1 MPKTAP
7 ALKVS
12 LEDAR
17 RSWYR
22 KQGLAAQTDGGPAE
36 VVASTGWPRTLG
48 GVDVYLAV
56 RARIPGMKRAD
67 LDAAV
72 AAGKLR
78 VLPAVRGCMYLV
90 PTAQTGVL
98 LRFAEDQFRKRADRE
113 LERAGVSRKEVEQLS
128 AAVLSVLGKQPMTP
142 DQIRKALPEGT
153 IRNLGDKGKKIGLSS
168 PLPTVLRF
176 LELEGKVERIP
187 ESGRLDAERYVW
199 RIPKKSPFAQAK
211 VPSAPTARN
220 AFVLDALLRFASPI
234 STADAAAWSGLSQ
247 RDVVAAFEEL
257 PVARVAVEG
266 YADET
271 WVFEDELPALG
282 AKGRAPSAPALL
294 PFEDNFVVLHGG
306 PGRLT
311 DARHHG
317 IGIPV
322 WGSTKGTTI
331 GDARHV
337 SSRPLLLGDRLA
349 GFWEFDPKAARV
361 VFATFEPPT
370 ATQKKAIQA
379 LAEDQSRFLR
389 EDMGHAKSYSLDT
402 EVEMKQRVAW
412 LNTL

>member
-22 KQGLAAQTDGGPAE
+22 KQGLAAPVDGGPAE
-36 VVASTGWPRTLG
+36 VVSSTGWPRTLG

-56 RARIPGMKRAD
+56 RARIPGMKRAE
-67 LDAAV
+67 LDGAV
-72 AAGKLR
+72 ASGKLR

-90 PTAQTGVL
+90 PSSHAAVV
-98 LRFAEDQFRKRADRE
+98 LRFAEEQYRRRSDRE
-113 LERAGVSRKEVEQLS
+113 LDKVGVSQKEIDQLS
-128 AAVLSVLGKQPMTP
+128 SAVLSALKRHPMTP

-153 IRNLGDKGKKIGLSS
+153 IRNLGEKGKKVGISS
-168 PLPTVLRF
+168 PLPSALRH
-176 LELEGKVERIP
+176 LEFAGKVERVP
-187 ESGRLDAERYVW
+187 ENGRLDSERYAW
-199 RIPKKSPFAQAK
+199 GIPKKSPFAAAK
-211 VPSAPTARN
+211 VPPTANARN
-220 AFVLDALLRFASPI
+220 AVLLDALLRFASPV
-234 STADAAAWSGLSQ
+234 STADAASWTGLSR

-257 PVARVAVEG
+257 PVARVAVDA

-282 AKGRAPSAPALL
+282 AKGRAPNAPALL

-306 PGRLT
+306 PSRVT
-311 DARHHG
+311 DVRHHG

-337 SSRPLLLGDRLA
+337 SSRPLLFGDRLV
-349 GFWEFDPKAARV
+349 GFWEFDPESSRV
-361 VFATFEPPT
+361 VFGTFETPT
-370 ATQKKAIQA
+370 ASQKKAIQA
-379 LAEDQSRFLR
+379 LAEDQARFLR
-389 EDMGHAKSYSLDT
+389 EDMGHAKSFSLDT
-402 EVEMKQRVAW
+402 EADMRKRAAW
-412 LNTL
+412 LRNL